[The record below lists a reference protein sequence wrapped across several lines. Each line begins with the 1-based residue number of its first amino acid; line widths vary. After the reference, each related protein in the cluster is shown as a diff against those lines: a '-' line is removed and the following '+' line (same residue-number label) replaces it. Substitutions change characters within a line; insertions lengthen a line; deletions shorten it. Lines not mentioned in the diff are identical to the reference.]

1 RREGPWPGSHPLP
14 EPADVFRERPPV
26 RLEDAAGEPV
36 VVTARGLLSAAPA
49 RLQVLAPGAPAL
61 QRAGLRAGSGHPV
74 LGYGA
79 PTVLDE
85 RWWAPDGTR
94 AARLQLVVRG
104 ASAEETAVLALS
116 RAGEWTLEGLF
127 D

>member
-1 RREGPWPGSHPLP
+1 M
-14 EPADVFRERPPV
+14 
-26 RLEDAAGEPV
+26 
-36 VVTARGLLSAAPA
+36 VTARGLLSAAPA
-49 RLQVLAPGAPAL
+49 RLLVPAPGASAL
-61 QRAGLRAGSGHPV
+61 QRAGLRAGSGYPV
-74 LGYGA
+74 LAHGA

-85 RWWAPDGTR
+85 RWWAPGGTR

-116 RAGEWTLEGLF
+116 RAGEWTLEGLY

>member
-1 RREGPWPGSHPLP
+1 AQGLAGEEAVQVPVLTGGRLLAEEATLVPWRSEKPARREGPWPGSLP
-14 EPADVFRERPPV
+14 RPVPATVFRERPPV

-74 LGYGA
+74 LGY
-79 PTVLDE
+79 
-85 RWWAPDGTR
+85 
-94 AARLQLVVRG
+94 
-104 ASAEETAVLALS
+104 
-116 RAGEWTLEGLF
+116 
-127 D
+127 